1 MKEVEEARRKVQNQ
15 QKQTS
20 MEKVRHE
27 EMLLEEEGPRFE
39 SRLNHLFPL
48 LCKIRC

>member
-27 EMLLEEEGPRFE
+27 EMLLEEEGPRFK
-39 SRLNHLFPL
+39 SRHNHLLTFL
-48 LCKIRC
+48 FKIRC